1 MDFMIVSEPWVVV
14 DWVFVE
20 QEFFCVYNC
29 DVWLLFVTQTNGGIN
44 GATLEY
50 DNILDEMEFL
60 ATPYF
65 EHWFRIQGYNDIV
78 FFGTV
83 NRH

>member
-20 QEFFCVYNC
+20 QEFFSVYNC
-29 DVWLLFVTQTNGGIN
+29 DVWLLFVAQTDGGIN

-50 DNILDEMEFL
+50 DNILD
-60 ATPYF
+60 
-65 EHWFRIQGYNDIV
+65 
-78 FFGTV
+78 
-83 NRH
+83 